1 MYLHEGQEVN
11 VEEREKVELRMYS
24 SNIAEKLLVN
34 WKNQ

>member
-11 VEEREKVELRMYS
+11 VKEREKVELRMYS
-24 SNIAEKLLVN
+24 SNIVEKPLVN

>member
-24 SNIAEKLLVN
+24 SNIVEKLLVN